1 MDIHPIKVKDLPAF
15 LSAVEPIAREIAQG
29 DILAALARHADA
41 VIAATAIGAGV
52 SREWLED
59 QDVDTLVDMAAC
71 VMEVNADFF
80 ARRVLPRIAAAAE
93 TLGRIGSGGTASSPA
108 LSGPDSPIGT

>member
-1 MDIHPIKVKDLPAF
+1 MDITPLKVKDLPAF
-15 LSAVEPIAREIAQG
+15 LAAIEPIARELAQG

-93 TLGRIGSGGTASSPA
+93 TLGRIGSGGTASSPGSSNPA
-108 LSGPDSPIGT
+108 SATAT